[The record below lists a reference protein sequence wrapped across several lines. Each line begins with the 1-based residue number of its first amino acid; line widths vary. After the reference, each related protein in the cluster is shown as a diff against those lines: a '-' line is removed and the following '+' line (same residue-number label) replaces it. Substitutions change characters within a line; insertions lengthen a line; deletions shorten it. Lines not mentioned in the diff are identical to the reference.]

1 MLQSGRS
8 VRIKDLVG
16 PPEGSSVTHQTPAD
30 SETAELVSDM
40 DDLDVDD
47 PSSTDPDAGESPLDD
62 SPIKGKRVAFV
73 GKLGGLSRR
82 DAMRLIREHAA
93 VACEQPSAAIDIV
106 VIGAEESPLAEGDLL
121 PDEVCQAAAL
131 GEVEV
136 LSETEF
142 WQRLG
147 MVEPEQAVKR
157 LYTPAMLADL
167 LGISVRVIRRWH
179 RRGLIVPARTV
190 HKLPY
195 FEFQEIATARRLAE
209 LLAAGASVAAI
220 ERKLESLAQILPS
233 VDRPLAQ
240 LSVII
245 EGKQLLLRQGEGL
258 IEPGG
263 QLRIDFDALPMEDEP
278 EPDTS
283 PSVLAFAQSSVD
295 PVVTE
300 NDLDP
305 LQQQAFDSEDDG
317 DFEAAIDCYHSI
329 LARDG
334 ARADIS
340 FQLAELFYR
349 MGETWAA
356 RERYLVAIELDPDF
370 VEARSSLGGLLAEMG
385 RKELAVA
392 AFRGALRVHDEYPD
406 VHYNLARTLDELDR
420 EIEADHHWR
429 RFLQLAPESPWAAAA
444 RQRLNLEPEHV

>member
-1 MLQSGRS
+1 MTNL
-8 VRIKDLVG
+8 
-16 PPEGSSVTHQTPAD
+16 TPAD
-30 SETAELVSDM
+30 DETADSVSALDDANDELT
-40 DDLDVDD
+40 DDETL
-47 PSSTDPDAGESPLDD
+47 SPEPTSDD
-62 SPIKGKRVAFV
+62 SPIKGKRIAFA

-82 DAMRLIREHAA
+82 DAMRLIREHSGI
-93 VACEQPSAAIDIV
+93 ACDQPSMAVDIV

-121 PDEVCQAAAL
+121 SDELCEAAAR
-131 GEVEV
+131 GEIEV

-147 MVEPEQAVKR
+147 LVEAEQAVKR

-167 LGISVRVIRRWH
+167 LGVSVRVIRRWH

-220 ERKLESLAQILPS
+220 ERKLESLSQVLPS

-263 QLRIDFDALPMEDEP
+263 QLRIDFDALPLEDDPEP
-278 EPDTS
+278 ETN
-283 PSVLAFAQSSVD
+283 PSVLAFGNSD
-295 PVVTE
+295 PEPVE
-300 NDLDP
+300 EEGEIDP
-305 LQQQAFDSEDDG
+305 LQQKAFDSEDDG
-317 DFEAAIDCYHSI
+317 EFEAAIDCYHAI

-349 MGETWAA
+349 MGESWAA
-356 RERYLVAIELDPDF
+356 RERYLIAIELDPDF
-370 VEARSSLGGLLAEMG
+370 VEARASLGGLLAEMG

-392 AFRGALRVHDEYPD
+392 AFRGALRVHDDYPD

-444 RQRLNLEPEHV
+444 RERLNLDPEPV